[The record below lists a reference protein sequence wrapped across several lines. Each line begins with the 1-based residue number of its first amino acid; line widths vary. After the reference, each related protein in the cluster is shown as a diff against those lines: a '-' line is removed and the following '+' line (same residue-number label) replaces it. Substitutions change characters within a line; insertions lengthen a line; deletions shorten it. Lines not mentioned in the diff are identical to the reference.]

1 MARCLCPS
9 RCAIREVAAVCNDT
23 YRLKDLLDG
32 LQTVKDQLEMM
43 GYPYPV
49 SADFKV
55 TITNRK
61 GEPKFSVS
69 MPTVRV

>member
-1 MARCLCPS
+1 MYSDA
-9 RCAIREVAAVCNDT
+9 

-69 MPTVRV
+69 LPTMRV

>member
-1 MARCLCPS
+1 M
-9 RCAIREVAAVCNDT
+9 AAVYSDT

-32 LQTVKDQLEMM
+32 LAAVKDQLEMM
-43 GYPYPV
+43 GFPYPV
-49 SADFKV
+49 CADFKV

-69 MPTVRV
+69 MPTMRV

>member
-1 MARCLCPS
+1 MCS
-9 RCAIREVAAVCNDT
+9 DT

-32 LQTVKDQLEMM
+32 LQTVKDQLEMT

-69 MPTVRV
+69 LPTMRV

>member
-1 MARCLCPS
+1 MYS
-9 RCAIREVAAVCNDT
+9 DT

-32 LQTVKDQLEMM
+32 LQTVKAQLEMM

-69 MPTVRV
+69 LPTMRV

>member
-1 MARCLCPS
+1 VYS
-9 RCAIREVAAVCNDT
+9 DT

-55 TITNRK
+55 TITNCK

>member
-1 MARCLCPS
+1 M
-9 RCAIREVAAVCNDT
+9 CNDT
-23 YRLKDLLDG
+23 YRLRDLLDG

>member
-1 MARCLCPS
+1 MCS
-9 RCAIREVAAVCNDT
+9 DI

-69 MPTVRV
+69 LPTMRV

>member
-1 MARCLCPS
+1 MYS
-9 RCAIREVAAVCNDT
+9 DT
-23 YRLKDLLDG
+23 YRLQDLKDG
-32 LQTVKDQLEMM
+32 FQTVLDQLEMM
-43 GYPYPV
+43 GFPYPV
-49 SADFKV
+49 CADFKV

>member
-1 MARCLCPS
+1 MYSDA
-9 RCAIREVAAVCNDT
+9 

>member
-1 MARCLCPS
+1 MYS
-9 RCAIREVAAVCNDT
+9 DT

-32 LQTVKDQLEMM
+32 LQAVKDQLEVM

-69 MPTVRV
+69 LPTMRV

>member
-1 MARCLCPS
+1 MCS
-9 RCAIREVAAVCNDT
+9 DT

-32 LQTVKDQLEMM
+32 LQTVKDQLEMV

>member
-1 MARCLCPS
+1 MYS
-9 RCAIREVAAVCNDT
+9 DT

-32 LQTVKDQLEMM
+32 LQAVKDQLEMM

-69 MPTVRV
+69 LPTMRV

>member
-1 MARCLCPS
+1 MYS
-9 RCAIREVAAVCNDT
+9 DT
-23 YRLKDLLDG
+23 YQLKDLLDG
-32 LQTVKDQLEMM
+32 LKTVKDQLEMM

-69 MPTVRV
+69 IPTMRV

>member
-1 MARCLCPS
+1 
-9 RCAIREVAAVCNDT
+9 VCSDT
-23 YRLKDLLDG
+23 YRLKALLDG
-32 LQTVKDQLEMM
+32 LQAVKDQLEMM

-69 MPTVRV
+69 LPTMRV

>member
-1 MARCLCPS
+1 MCS
-9 RCAIREVAAVCNDT
+9 DT
-23 YRLKDLLDG
+23 YRLKALLDG
-32 LQTVKDQLEMM
+32 LQAVKDQLEMM

-69 MPTVRV
+69 LPTMRV